1 MRILTLLALALAF
14 ASPATAQS
22 DRPVDAAALAAARTC
37 MEKTGMSA
45 VMRLVI
51 NSSAQNMRRVLETAN
66 PGKEAAIGEVM
77 TMMVEEFDHRLPML
91 IEAVAMIYAQHFTA
105 QELDEINRFYDT
117 PTGQKLIKELPGLM
131 KEAQAVGGKIGLQIA
146 QEVLRKLGPELEKR
160 DLKLE
165 PKKT

>member
-1 MRILTLLALALAF
+1 MRILTLLALAFAF
-14 ASPATAQS
+14 ASPAVAQS
-22 DRPVDAAALAAARTC
+22 DRPVDSAALAAARTC

-45 VMRLVI
+45 IMRLVL
-51 NSSAQNMRRVLETAN
+51 NSSAQNMRRVLEAAN

-77 TMMVEEFDHRLPML
+77 TMMLEEFDRRLPML

-105 QELDEINRFYDT
+105 QELGEINAFYDT
-117 PTGQKLIKELPGLM
+117 PTGQKLIKELPALM

-146 QEVLRKLGPELEKR
+146 QEVLHKLGPELEKR